1 LLVKL
6 MIVSMLLFGK
16 VSVPFPENV
25 MLMCAWFIG
34 ISLRILARSWKTGC
48 GDSSIPDDVSVV
60 LPIIVVVVVVVGV
73 VAAVC
78 ASTAASGSV
87 DTAIRANMPIIIIIG
102 VLLVSVL
109 IVIVIIII
117 TVSYYRHT
125 TNCIWV
131 YDDDAIYCH

>member
-25 MLMCAWFIG
+25 MLMCAWFIEV
-34 ISLRILARSWKTGC
+34 SLTILARSWKTGC

-60 LPIIVVVVVVVGV
+60 LPIIVVVVVG

-78 ASTAASGSV
+78 ASTDVSGV
-87 DTAIRANMPIIIIIG
+87 DTAIRANMPIIIIIIG
-102 VLLVSVL
+102 VVLVSVL
-109 IVIVIIII
+109 IVII

-125 TNCIWV
+125 NRIWV
-131 YDDDAIYCH
+131 YDDVH